1 MPHTDFVHLHNHTEY
16 SMLDGA
22 SRLSDLVDIAHEFGM
37 PAVAITDHRNMF
49 GAMEFYMAAK
59 GKGIKPI
66 VGCEVNVSPS
76 SRFNR
81 DSKEASYHLVLLAKD
96 DVGYRNLMELVS
108 RGYTEGFYYRARVDR
123 ELLEEHHEGLIA
135 LSACIQGQVPALI
148 LAGQTKQAR
157 QIAGELRDI
166 FGQGNFYVE
175 LQYHELADEKRA
187 MPELIKIAKSL
198 EIPVVVTN
206 DCHYIRHE
214 DAEAH
219 EALLAIQTGKTIDD
233 PTGIKFG
240 SDVFHFRSLEEMQ
253 SLFSDYPEAITNSL
267 RIAEKCNL
275 ELPFGAEAEV
285 VIPDYE
291 VPDGYDLDGYIEYLT
306 REGLKKLYPQNSREV
321 EDRLQYELELIR
333 KTGFAPFFLM
343 ARDIVLFAHSKGISV
358 GPGRGSAAGSIVSY
372 GMRITNIDPLKY
384 GLVFERFLNPERI
397 TPPDF
402 DLDFD
407 SLRRG
412 EIVDYMIERFGRES
426 VAQIV
431 AFHRMT
437 SRQVIQD
444 VGRVLGMTPEEA
456 RAISN
461 LIPSIQNK
469 PMPLDKAIETVPELQ
484 KIAQDPEN
492 KRLMSIARTLENV
505 ARNASVHAAGVVVT
519 SGKLTQ
525 YVPLYKTGK
534 GEIVVQYDKQILE
547 EIGVNKLDIL
557 GIAGLPMIDCALKLI
572 EENHHVKIDLN
583 NLPMD
588 DKATYDLICTGRTLG
603 LWQLGGQGYVDL
615 VLKLQP
621 RVFED
626 LVPLVSLYRPGPIQ
640 SGMMD
645 EYVGRKLGTIPTKY
659 AHPVLESVLKDTYG
673 TIVYQE
679 QVMKIGREMA
689 GFTLGQT
696 DILRRAMGKKL
707 VDKIEKQRGPFL
719 DGARA
724 KGIDPKIANEVFESM
739 IPFAGYC
746 FNQSHSTA
754 YALIT
759 YHTAYLKVHYPLEFM
774 AAGMT
779 NAMNRND
786 SSASTAE
793 IIKYVKECQS
803 QDMEVLP
810 PDVNES
816 YNEFVIRGG
825 SIRFGLGAVKNVGES
840 AVESIVAAR
849 EAGEPFKSIFDFCER
864 VDLKASNRKCIES
877 LIKCGAFDTIDGHRA
892 QLLAALDTAIE
903 AGQSAQRDKAVGQA
917 SLFDF
922 SDSFSA
928 DIRKL
933 PNVPRASNSEVLAM
947 EKDILG
953 FYISGHPLLRCEQLI
968 KEYTNASTSTFED
981 IEDGEPITIGGMIA
995 SIRNHTTRNDKQMAF
1010 VTLED
1015 LEGTV
1020 DLVVFSEALESCSDA
1035 IQEGKIVW
1043 VKGHTGNGKSA
1054 RENISILV
1062 DEILSL
1068 DDARQKFSTSVHVRL
1083 PLTMLESSALESLK
1097 GVFSDNKGDCNL
1109 FLHFKTAQYDEVVIQ
1124 ANPDTKVSPT
1134 EALISQV
1141 EKMVGEQCVWLGNS
1155 H

>member
-1 MPHTDFVHLHNHTEY
+1 MRHTDFVHLHNHTEY
-16 SMLDGA
+16 SLLDGA
-22 SRLSDLVDIAHEFGM
+22 SRVSDLVDKACEMQM

-49 GAMEFYMAAK
+49 GVMEFYMEAK

-66 VGCEVNVSPS
+66 LGCEVNVSPS
-76 SRFNR
+76 SRLNR
-81 DSKEASYHLVLLAKD
+81 DPKESSYHLVLLARNKT
-96 DVGYRNLMELVS
+96 GYMNLMELVS
-108 RGYTEGFYYRARVDR
+108 RGYLEGFYYRARVDR
-123 ELLEEHHEGLIA
+123 ELLEEYHEGLMA
-135 LSACIQGQVPALI
+135 LSACIQGQVPALL

-157 QIAGELRDI
+157 QVAGELRDI
-166 FGQGNFYVE
+166 FGQENFYLE
-175 LQYHELADEKRA
+175 LQYHELEAEKRV
-187 MPELIKIAKSL
+187 MPEIVKLARSL
-198 EIPVVVTN
+198 DIPLVATN
-206 DCHYIRHE
+206 DCHYLRRE

-219 EALLAIQTGKTIDD
+219 EALLAIQTGKMIDD

-240 SDVFHFRSLEEMQ
+240 SDLFYFRSVEEME
-253 SLFSDYPEAITNSL
+253 SLFSDYPEALTNSL
-267 RIAEKCNL
+267 KIAERCNVDI
-275 ELPFGAEAEV
+275 PFGGDVDV

-291 VPDGYDLDGYIEYLT
+291 VPEGHDPDSYIEELA
-306 REGLKKLYPQNSREV
+306 REGLKKLYPRNDREV
-321 EDRLQYELELIR
+321 EERLQYELGLIK

-343 ARDIVLFAHSKGISV
+343 ARDIVLHAKSKGISV

-372 GMRITNIDPLKY
+372 GMGITNIDPLKY
-384 GLVFERFLNPERI
+384 GLVFERFLNPERV

-412 EIVDYMIERFGRES
+412 EVVNYMIERFGRNS
-426 VAQIV
+426 VAQII

-437 SRQVIQD
+437 SKQVLQD

-469 PMPLDKAIETVPELQ
+469 PMSLDKAIETVPELRQ
-484 KIAQDPEN
+484 IAQNPEN
-492 KRLMSIARTLENV
+492 KRLIDIARALENV
-505 ARNASVHAAGVVVT
+505 ARNVSVHAAGVVVIG
-519 SGKLTQ
+519 GKLTQ
-525 YVPLYKTGK
+525 YVPLYKTSK
-534 GEIVVQYDKQILE
+534 DEVVVQYDKQILE

-557 GIAGLPMIDCALKLI
+557 GIAGLPMIDHALKLI
-572 EENHHVKIDLN
+572 EENHQVKIDLN

-588 DKATYDLICTGRTLG
+588 DEATYDLICTGRTLG

-645 EYVGRKLGTIPTKY
+645 QYIGRKLGTIPIDFP
-659 AHPVLESVLKDTYG
+659 HPVLEPILKDTYG

-689 GFTLGQT
+689 GFTLGQS
-696 DILRRAMGKKL
+696 DVLRRAMGKKL
-707 VDKIEKQRGPFL
+707 VDKIEKQRDAFL

-724 KGIDPKIANEVFESM
+724 KGIDPKIANDVFDSL

-759 YHTAYLKVHYPLEFM
+759 YQTAYLKVHYPLEFM

-786 SSASTAE
+786 SATSTAE
-793 IIKYVKECQS
+793 IIKYVKECQT
-803 QDMEVLP
+803 QGMEVLP
-810 PDVNES
+810 PDINES
-816 YNEFVIRGG
+816 YNEFVIRDG
-825 SIRFGLGAVKNVGES
+825 SIRFGLGAIKNVGES

-849 EAGEPFKSIFDFCER
+849 EMGEPFKSIFDFCER
-864 VDLKASNRKCIES
+864 VDLKATNRKCIES
-877 LIKCGAFDTIDGHRA
+877 LIKCGAFDSLDGHRA
-892 QLLAALDTAIE
+892 QFLAALDTAIE

-933 PNVPRASNSEVLAM
+933 PNVPRASSSDILAM
-947 EKDILG
+947 EKEILG
-953 FYISGHPLLRCEQLI
+953 FYISGHPLSRCKQLI
-968 KEYTNASTSTFED
+968 EEYTNATSSTFED
-981 IEDGEPITIGGMIA
+981 IENGEPITIGGMIA
-995 SIRNHTTRNDKQMAF
+995 SVRNHTTKNDKQMAF

-1020 DLVVFSEALESCSDA
+1020 DLVVFSEALESCSNA
-1035 IQEGKIVW
+1035 IQEGNIVW
-1043 VKGHTGNGKSA
+1043 VKGHTGNGQRS
-1054 RENISILV
+1054 REVASILV

-1068 DDARQKFSTSVHVRL
+1068 DDARQRFTTSIHVRL
-1083 PLTMLESSALESLK
+1083 PSTMLESSALESLK
-1097 GVFSDNKGDCNL
+1097 SVFSENKGGCNL
-1109 FLHFKTAQYDEVVIQ
+1109 FLHFKTPQYDEVVIQ
-1124 ANPDTKVSPT
+1124 ANPDTKLSPT
-1134 EALISQV
+1134 EATISRIEQIL
-1141 EKMVGEQCVWLGNS
+1141 GERSVWLGNS

>member
-22 SRLSDLVDIAHEFGM
+22 SRLSDLVDIAHESGM

-81 DSKEASYHLVLLAKD
+81 DPKEASYHLVLLAKD

-108 RGYTEGFYYRARVDR
+108 RGYTEGFYYRARVDK
-123 ELLEEHHEGLIA
+123 ELLEEYHEGLMA

-148 LAGQTKQAR
+148 LAGQAKQAR

-166 FGQGNFYVE
+166 YGQGNFYLE
-175 LQYHELADEKRA
+175 LQYHELPDEKRA
-187 MPELIKIAKSL
+187 MPELIKLSKSL

-253 SLFSDYPEAITNSL
+253 SLFSDYPEAIANSL

-285 VIPDYE
+285 VIPGYE
-291 VPDGYDLDGYIEYLT
+291 VPDGHDPDSYIEHLA
-306 REGLKKLYPQNSREV
+306 REGLVKLYPQGGQEV
-321 EDRLQYELELIR
+321 EDRLQYELGLIK

-343 ARDIVLFAHSKGISV
+343 ARDIVLAAKSKGISV

-372 GMRITNIDPLKY
+372 GMSITNIDPMKY

-412 EIVDYMIERFGRES
+412 EVVDYMIERFGRES
-426 VAQIV
+426 VAQII

-437 SRQVIQD
+437 SKQVIQD
-444 VGRVLGMTPEEA
+444 VGRVLGMTPEET

-469 PMPLDKAIETVPELQ
+469 PMSLDKAIETVPELQ

-525 YVPLYKTGK
+525 YVPLYKTSK
-534 GEIVVQYDKQILE
+534 NEIVVQYDKQILE

-557 GIAGLPMIDCALKLI
+557 GIAGLPMIDHALKLI

-588 DKATYDLICTGRTLG
+588 DEATYDLICTGRTLG

-621 RVFED
+621 RMFED

-645 EYVGRKLGTIPTKY
+645 EYVGRKLGTIPIKY
-659 AHPVLESVLKDTYG
+659 AHPVLEPVLKDTYG
-673 TIVYQE
+673 AIVYQE

-696 DILRRAMGKKL
+696 DVLRRAMGKKL

-724 KGIDPKIANEVFESM
+724 KGIDPKIANDVFESM

-759 YHTAYLKVHYPLEFM
+759 YQTAYLKVHYPLEFM

-779 NAMNRND
+779 NAMRRND
-786 SSASTAE
+786 SSVSTAE
-793 IIKYVKECQS
+793 IIKYVKECQK

-816 YNEFVIRGG
+816 YNEFVIRDG

-864 VDLKASNRKCIES
+864 VDPRAANRKCIES
-877 LIKCGAFDTIDGHRA
+877 LIKCGAFDILDGHRA
-892 QLLAALDTAIE
+892 QFLAALDTAIE
-903 AGQSAQRDKAVGQA
+903 SGQSAQRDKAVGQA

-933 PNVPRASNSEVLAM
+933 PNVPRASGSEVLAM
-947 EKDILG
+947 EKEILG
-953 FYISGHPLLRCEQLI
+953 FYISGHPLSRCEQLI
-968 KEYTNASTSTFED
+968 KEYTNASSSTFED

-1035 IQEGKIVW
+1035 IQEGSIVW

-1062 DEILSL
+1062 DEVLSL
-1068 DDARQKFSTSVHVRL
+1068 DAARQRFSTSVHVRL
-1083 PLTMLESSALESLK
+1083 PMTMLESSALESLK
-1097 GVFSDNKGDCNL
+1097 GVFADNKGGCNL
-1109 FLHFKTAQYDEVVIQ
+1109 FLHFKTSQYDEVVIQ